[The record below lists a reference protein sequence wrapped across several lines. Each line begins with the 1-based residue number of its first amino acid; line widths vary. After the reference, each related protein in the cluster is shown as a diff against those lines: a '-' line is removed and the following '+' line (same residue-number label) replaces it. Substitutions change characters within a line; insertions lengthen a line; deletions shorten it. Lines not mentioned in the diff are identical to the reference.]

1 MKRGIRPSVQTNVP
15 FIVYTATRGRKIKTK
30 TKTKTKN
37 RVNWPRT
44 RTATMVR
51 KFRWCLPPVVRLFW
65 VCVCCTPDLSFYY
78 LHGYDMRVRE
88 WCESQ
93 WGHAGAGHGW
103 SPGGAYR
110 YCLAASLVL
119 SQCEASASDRALCDS
134 VWTPVLPETE
144 TRRETGPAKPIW
156 VWLRC
161 EAPRTSSSRRRAHLL
176 HRVPPPP

>member
-15 FIVYTATRGRKIKTK
+15 FIVYTATRGRKIK

-78 LHGYDMRVRE
+78 LHGYDMRGAE
-88 WCESQ
+88 WCERQ
-93 WGHAGAGHGW
+93 WGHASAGQGG

-110 YCLAASLVL
+110 APRCEKRVPALYSLAASLVL
-119 SQCEASASDRALCDS
+119 SQRKASASDRALCNS
-134 VWTPVLPETE
+134 LWTPVLPETE
-144 TRRETGPAKPIW
+144 THREPGPPNPIRVW
-156 VWLRC
+156 VRC
-161 EAPRTSSSRRRAHLL
+161 
-176 HRVPPPP
+176 

>member
-1 MKRGIRPSVQTNVP
+1 MNLRQTLSALTDCMKRGIRPSVQTNVP

-93 WGHAGAGHGW
+93 WGMLARGTAGRPAGRNVPRSAKTSH
-103 SPGGAYR
+103 
-110 YCLAASLVL
+110 CTLL
-119 SQCEASASDRALCDS
+119 SCCIPRPKSMSSGC
-134 VWTPVLPETE
+134 
-144 TRRETGPAKPIW
+144 RRS
-156 VWLRC
+156 C
-161 EAPRTSSSRRRAHLL
+161 
-176 HRVPPPP
+176 RVRFCANACVA